1 MMSRTRFPP
10 ARNAS
15 FQQSAGGRPHGEKVT
30 EHLSP
35 IMQQPR
41 AVTSVAAAPQP
52 AGAVPLVRA
61 KGVTLQYKTPDH
73 LVTATYRVSF
83 DIFPAERYVIL
94 GPSGC
99 GKSTI
104 LKAIAGFI
112 KPVEGEILLKNKP
125 VKEPG
130 PDRLMV
136 FQEFDQ
142 LLPWKTVL
150 GNVMFPMLEN
160 RISRADAVRRAREAI
175 AKVNLIDFA
184 NVYPHM
190 LSGGMKQRC
199 AIARAMAMQPD
210 VLMMDE
216 PYAALDA
223 LTRRKMQDE
232 LLQLWN
238 DIRFTLVFVTHSI
251 EEAVIL
257 GSRIL
262 VLSPHPGQVRAEL
275 NSPGFAH
282 DARSGA
288 AFHEL
293 VQKISHMLFGDRA
306 GAR

>member
-1 MMSRTRFPP
+1 MIENR
-10 ARNAS
+10 
-15 FQQSAGGRPHGEKVT
+15 V
-30 EHLSP
+30 
-35 IMQQPR
+35 PR
-41 AVTSVAAAPQP
+41 AE
-52 AGAVPLVRA
+52 
-61 KGVTLQYKTPDH
+61 
-73 LVTATYRVSF
+73 
-83 DIFPAERYVIL
+83 AE
-94 GPSGC
+94 
-99 GKSTI
+99 
-104 LKAIAGFI
+104 
-112 KPVEGEILLKNKP
+112 
-125 VKEPG
+125 
-130 PDRLMV
+130 
-136 FQEFDQ
+136 
-142 LLPWKTVL
+142 
-150 GNVMFPMLEN
+150 
-160 RISRADAVRRAREAI
+160 RRARDAI
-175 AKVNLIDFA
+175 AKVNLVDFS

-199 AIARAMAMQPD
+199 AIARAMAMKPD

-282 DARSGA
+282 DTRSGA
-288 AFHEL
+288 AFQEL

-306 GAR
+306 GSH

>member
-1 MMSRTRFPP
+1 MPP
-10 ARNAS
+10 PHAI
-15 FQQSAGGRPHGEKVT
+15 AGD
-30 EHLSP
+30 
-35 IMQQPR
+35 
-41 AVTSVAAAPQP
+41 AAPDDQVSGLP
-52 AGAVPLVRA
+52 PLLRA
-61 KGVTLQYKTPDH
+61 SGVTLQYKTPDH
-73 LVTATYRVSF
+73 LVTAAYRVSF
-83 DIFPAERYVIL
+83 NIFPAERFVIL

-125 VKEPG
+125 VTGPG

-150 GNVMFPMLEN
+150 GNVMFPMIEN
-160 RISRADAVRRAREAI
+160 AVPRAQADQRARDAI
-175 AKVNLIDFA
+175 AKVNLVDFTHA
-184 NVYPHM
+184 YPHM

-232 LLQLWN
+232 LLQLW
-238 DIRFTLVFVTHSI
+238 DDTRFTLVFVTHSI

-275 NSPGFAH
+275 NSPGFAY
-282 DARSGA
+282 DARGGA
-288 AFHEL
+288 AFQEL

-306 GAR
+306 TAR

>member
-1 MMSRTRFPP
+1 M
-10 ARNAS
+10 
-15 FQQSAGGRPHGEKVT
+15 T
-30 EHLSP
+30 E
-35 IMQQPR
+35 QPR
-41 AVTSVAAAPQP
+41 GIVASGP
-52 AGAVPLVRA
+52 AGVAPLVRA
-61 KGVTLQYKTPDH
+61 SGVTLQYKTPDH
-73 LVTATYRVSF
+73 LVTATYRVGF
-83 DIFPAERYVIL
+83 DIFPGERYVIL

-112 KPVEGEILLKNKP
+112 RPVEGEILLKGKP
-125 VKEPG
+125 IREPG
-130 PDRLMV
+130 PDRMMV

-150 GNVMFPMLEN
+150 GNIMFPMVEN
-160 RISRADAVRRAREAI
+160 GASRAEAMERARQAI
-175 AKVNLIDFA
+175 AQVNLTEFA
-184 NVYPHM
+184 DAYPHM

-199 AIARAMAMQPD
+199 AIARAMAMKPD

-232 LLQLWN
+232 LLQLW
-238 DIRFTLVFVTHSI
+238 DDTRFTLVFVTHSI
-251 EEAVIL
+251 EEAVIV

-282 DARSGA
+282 DARGGV
-288 AFHEL
+288 AFTEL
-293 VQKISHMLFGDRA
+293 VQKISAMLFGDP
-306 GAR
+306 GAH

>member
-1 MMSRTRFPP
+1 
-10 ARNAS
+10 
-15 FQQSAGGRPHGEKVT
+15 
-30 EHLSP
+30 
-35 IMQQPR
+35 MQQPR
-41 AVTSVAAAPQP
+41 AIAGVAAAPDAQA
-52 AGAVPLVRA
+52 AGALPLVRA
-61 KGVTLQYKTPDH
+61 NGVTLQYKTPDH

-112 KPVEGEILLKNKP
+112 KPVEGHILLKSRP
-125 VKEPG
+125 VTGPG

-150 GNVMFPMLEN
+150 GNVMFPMIEN
-160 RISRADAVRRAREAI
+160 AIPRAEAEKRAREAI
-175 AKVNLIDFA
+175 TKVNLVDFIDVF
-184 NVYPHM
+184 PHM

-275 NSPGFAH
+275 NSPGFAY

-288 AFHEL
+288 AFQEL
-293 VQKISHMLFGDRA
+293 VLKISHMLFGDRT
-306 GAR
+306 GTN

>member
-1 MMSRTRFPP
+1 MLAIDGPP
-10 ARNAS
+10 AGYAD
-15 FQQSAGGRPHGEKVT
+15 GHTDT
-30 EHLSP
+30 EQLTQ

-41 AVTSVAAAPQP
+41 VVTGISTAPDAQASGAA
-52 AGAVPLVRA
+52 PLVRA
-61 KGVTLQYKTPDH
+61 SGVTLQYKTPDH

-83 DIFPAERYVIL
+83 DIFPGERYVIL

-104 LKAIAGFI
+104 LKAIAGFL
-112 KPVEGEILLKNKP
+112 KPVEGSFSLKGKP
-125 VKEPG
+125 VTGPG

-150 GNVMFPMLEN
+150 RNVMFPMLEN
-160 RISRADAVRRAREAI
+160 RVSRAEAERRAREAL
-175 AKVNLIDFA
+175 AKVNLGDFV

-199 AIARAMAMQPD
+199 AIARAMAMKPD

-275 NSPGFAH
+275 NSPGFAY
-282 DARSGA
+282 DTRSGA
-288 AFHEL
+288 AFQEL
-293 VQKISHMLFGDRA
+293 VQKISHMLFGDR
-306 GAR
+306 GGSH